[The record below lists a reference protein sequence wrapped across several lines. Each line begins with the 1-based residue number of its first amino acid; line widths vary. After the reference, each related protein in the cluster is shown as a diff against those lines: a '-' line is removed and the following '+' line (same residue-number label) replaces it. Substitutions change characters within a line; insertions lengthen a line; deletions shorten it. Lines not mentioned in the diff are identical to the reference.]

1 MNRRFRVNVPLAM
14 AATFASMVASAQ
26 QAGPQRYGMALYLHV
41 APDKDAQ
48 FVEFYKTGAGMKAA
62 RARMKADPNITA
74 ISLRRIAFANPIP
87 RANYVILTQ
96 RNGPPVDPDPAKR
109 DEAYRTATGMNYAAY
124 MVQARAMGELV
135 GQTLT
140 HVHDST
146 EFRSSEGDVVVSRRL
161 KTAEGKTGDLST
173 LMRTMRL
180 PMMTERVKAG
190 EVKGWVFSHL
200 ALSGGSALPWDST
213 ETRVFKDV
221 ASALAGNA
229 GNNAAGAT
237 LFAKLFPD
245 KNYTRYVDDSRDLAK
260 LVRTDIYR
268 VVMVVN
274 P

>member
-109 DEAYRTATGMNYAAY
+109 DDRDVEVLRS
-124 MVQARAMGELV
+124 QARLRG
-135 GQTLT
+135 
-140 HVHDST
+140 
-146 EFRSSEGDVVVSRRL
+146 GDR
-161 KTAEGKTGDLST
+161 GG
-173 LMRTMRL
+173 
-180 PMMTERVKAG
+180 PERG
-190 EVKGWVFSHL
+190 
-200 ALSGGSALPWDST
+200 
-213 ETRVFKDV
+213 
-221 ASALAGNA
+221 ALAGA
-229 GNNAAGAT
+229 VE
-237 LFAKLFPD
+237 D
-245 KNYTRYVDDSRDLAK
+245 R
-260 LVRTDIYR
+260 
-268 VVMVVN
+268 
-274 P
+274 